1 MFHIIFKKS
10 VECVDDGEVLV
21 CITREIEI
29 GHVITTQDISGEHG
43 KLLLSLF
50 SCFVCKQFIYSIC
63 VSFLNVQFKCLVIFL
78 LFSLIRSNI
87 ITLLTTPG
95 LFVLQLRIEKFNQ

>member
-1 MFHIIFKKS
+1 MNVNDLGNIIHEHSFFIVLFVSLQFTFGLSYFEKYHEASQVYWMFHIIFKKS
-10 VECVDDGEVLV
+10 VKCVDDGEVLV

-50 SCFVCKQFIYSIC
+50 SCFVCKQLIYS
-63 VSFLNVQFKCLVIFL
+63 NV
-78 LFSLIRSNI
+78 
-87 ITLLTTPG
+87 
-95 LFVLQLRIEKFNQ
+95 